1 MEPLWMLYL
10 NQDANNSGGEKMA
23 EQKATVLVN
32 LLRDTLRRITLV
44 GSWFDDRSI
53 DRPAGPCSDMKT
65 ELAAIFCT
73 PNPRRRF
80 DIVRRSR

>member
-10 NQDANNSGGEKMA
+10 NQDANNSGGGKMA
-23 EQKATVLVN
+23 EQKAPVLVN

-53 DRPAGPCSDMKT
+53 DRSACRP
-65 ELAAIFCT
+65 L
-73 PNPRRRF
+73 R
-80 DIVRRSR
+80 